1 MRKQRMKYTLTWRRA
16 AAGLALLVAG
26 CSGSLDVENPN
37 APDRERAFEDP
48 ATIAAVAG
56 GAIRTWLVN
65 RQEYNSGLLLNSMA
79 DGYTAS
85 WNNFNLRYYTSEG
98 FLGAGECADRCAWV
112 NSILSTFYDQLEFFW
127 YGYYSALSSAN
138 DALTAIRINDVV
150 ISDEETTR
158 MVETI
163 AAMMQGVTLGH
174 IALNYDQGF
183 IVDENTDLTDPTTL
197 PLSTREE
204 MRVAAIQKLEE
215 AHALAVANEFE
226 TPETWTGIV
235 NGPSYTNTEIAM
247 LIRTLQA
254 EILAH
259 FPRTSEENAT
269 VDWAAVKAFAE
280 GGIDGTFNAGAGF
293 GFFQDLDVWYDG
305 TKNWGN
311 DITTMRVDTRLAT
324 RFTAGPTGVHEDPW
338 PGSLNPQPD
347 ATDNRVG
354 NGTWGPPS
362 NQPGG
367 FLGVGTIPE
376 DAGAGTDYAYAGSTH
391 GPSARGTYHW
401 SQLGHVRYSYLA
413 YPGYGLPTENGQGFS
428 PVYTKTSNDLLRA
441 EAELELGNLAT
452 AATFINLTRVG
463 RGGLP
468 AVAAGDGEQTLREA
482 LWYEQDIEL
491 LGFGPDIFY
500 NKRRRPAETQGATA
514 FGLAPD
520 TPREMPMP
528 ARDLALL
535 QMELYTFGGPG
546 NDCGGCATSVSRFG
560 KVKNVRE
567 RWAELEKKSRAQW
580 GRGSRK

>member
-1 MRKQRMKYTLTWRRA
+1 MNYTLTWRRA
-16 AAGLALLVAG
+16 AVGLALLVAG

-37 APDRERAFEDP
+37 APDRERAFSDP

-98 FLGAGECADRCAWV
+98 FLGVGECADRCAWI
-112 NSILSTFYDQLEFFW
+112 NSVLSSYYPQLEFFW

-138 DALTAIRINDVV
+138 DALIAIRLNGIE
-150 ISDEETTR
+150 IEDEETTR
-158 MVETI
+158 MVETV
-163 AAMMQGVTLGH
+163 AAMMQGVALGH

-183 IVDENTDLTDPTTL
+183 IVDENTDLTDPTTV
-197 PLSTREE
+197 PLSTRVE
-204 MRVAAIQKLEE
+204 MRDVAIQKLEE
-215 AHALAVANEFE
+215 AHTLAIANTFE
-226 TPETWTGIV
+226 TPSTWTGVV
-235 NGPSYTNTEIAM
+235 NGPTYSNTDIAK

-259 FPRTSEENAT
+259 FPRTAAENAT
-269 VDWAAVKAFAE
+269 VDWAAVKGYAE
-280 GGIDGTFNAGAGF
+280 EGIDATLNAGEGF

-311 DITTMRVDTRLAT
+311 DITTMRVDTRLAK
-324 RFTAGPTGVHEDPW
+324 RFTAGPDPDLVHVDPW
-338 PGSLNPQPD
+338 PSPDGNPQPD
-347 ATDNRVG
+347 AFDARVG
-354 NGTWGPPS
+354 NGSWGPEDD
-362 NQPGG
+362 
-367 FLGVGTIPE
+367 FLGVGTVVE
-376 DAGAGTDYAYAGSTH
+376 DAGAGSDYAYAGSTH
-391 GPSARGTYHW
+391 GPSARGEYHW

-428 PVYTKTSNDLLRA
+428 PVYTKTSNDLLLA
-441 EAELELGNLAT
+441 EAELELGNLAA
-452 AATFINLTRVG
+452 AATLINLTRVG

-468 AVAAGDGEQTLREA
+468 AAAAGDGEETLRGA

-500 NKRRRPAETQGATA
+500 NKRRRPEEAQGATA
-514 FGLAPD
+514 LGLAPD
-520 TPREMPMP
+520 TPRELPIP
-528 ARDLALL
+528 ARDLSLL
-535 QMELYTFGGPG
+535 QLELYTFGGPG
-546 NDCGGCATSVSRFG
+546 DDCGDANCAGLSVSRFG

-567 RWAELEKKSRAQW
+567 RWAELEQQSRAQW
-580 GRGSRK
+580 SRRGSRR